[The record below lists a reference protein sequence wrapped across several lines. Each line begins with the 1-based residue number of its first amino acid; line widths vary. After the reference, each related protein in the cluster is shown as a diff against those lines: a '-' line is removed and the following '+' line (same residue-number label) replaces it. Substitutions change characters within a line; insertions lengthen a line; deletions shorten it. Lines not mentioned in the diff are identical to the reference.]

1 MLRHIFLWKVASGCD
16 PEKIIRTL
24 NELPAEIPWIRSW
37 QIGRHHGPARY
48 ENTWEYGL
56 TVDFD
61 SLEDYNR
68 YSDHP
73 SHKRIV
79 PIIVPMF
86 SARAV
91 LDLELTE
98 GE

>member
-1 MLRHIFLWKVASGCD
+1 VLRHIFLWKMAPGCD
-16 PEKIIRTL
+16 PEKVIRTL

-37 QIGRHHGPARY
+37 HIGKHHGPVRY
-48 ENTWEYGL
+48 ENTWEYGM

-73 SHKRIV
+73 AHKRIV

-98 GE
+98 PG